1 MPLNIGSLL
10 RTPSDLAAALR
21 SVLGWTDEAVQ
32 VVAELPARVAALM
45 DDAERLVARVGD
57 TLERVDDVVGRV
69 EGVVGDAQ
77 ALVGRVD
84 GVATRAAEVAEG
96 AAAVADRAAAV
107 ADRAGAVA
115 DRAGAVADRA
125 GAVAEGA
132 AAVADRAGAVADR
145 ADQVVEQIIP
155 VTGAAEGVLESV
167 GTTSAGAQAL
177 LEVFQPMTERGA
189 PLLQHFIDEF
199 SVEEL
204 QALIK
209 LVDQVPEFTEHME
222 SDIMPILATLD
233 RVGPDVH
240 ELLEV
245 LKDVRLAIQGVP
257 GFSLF
262 RRRGAELEDELADER
277 PEA

>member
-1 MPLNIGSLL
+1 MPLTLGSLL
-10 RTPSDLAAALR
+10 RSPSDLAAAAR

-32 VVAELPARVAALM
+32 VVAALPARVAALV
-45 DDAERLVARVGD
+45 DEAERLVVRVGE
-57 TLERVDDVVGRV
+57 TLDRVDAAVGRV

-84 GVATRAAEVAEG
+84 DVAGRAAEVAES
-96 AAAVADRAAAV
+96 AAGVADRADSVAGRAAEV
-107 ADRAGAVA
+107 AESAAGVAVRAGS
-115 DRAGAVADRA
+115 
-125 GAVAEGA
+125 
-132 AAVADRAGAVADR
+132 VADR
-145 ADQVVEQIIP
+145 ADQVVDQIIP

-209 LVDQVPEFTEHME
+209 LVDQVPQFTEHME
-222 SDIMPILATLD
+222 TDIMPILATLD

-262 RRRGAELEDELADER
+262 RRRGADLEDELADER

>member
-1 MPLNIGSLL
+1 MPLTLGSLL
-10 RTPSDLAAALR
+10 RSPSDLVAAAR

-32 VVAELPARVAALM
+32 VVAHLPARVAALV
-45 DDAERLVARVGD
+45 DEAERLVVRVGE
-57 TLERVDDVVGRV
+57 TLDRVDAAVGRV

-84 GVATRAAEVAEG
+84 GVAGRAAEVAES
-96 AAAVADRAAAV
+96 AAGVAV
-107 ADRAGAVA
+107 RAGS
-115 DRAGAVADRA
+115 
-125 GAVAEGA
+125 
-132 AAVADRAGAVADR
+132 VADR
-145 ADQVVEQIIP
+145 ADQVVDQIIP

-209 LVDQVPEFTEHME
+209 LVDQVPQFTEHME
-222 SDIMPILATLD
+222 TDIMPILATLD
-233 RVGPDVH
+233 RVGPDMH

-257 GFSLF
+257 GLSLF
-262 RRRGAELEDELADER
+262 RRRGADLEDELADER

>member
-1 MPLNIGSLL
+1 MPLTLGSLL
-10 RTPSDLAAALR
+10 RSPSDLAAAAR

-32 VVAELPARVAALM
+32 VVAALPARVAALV
-45 DDAERLVARVGD
+45 DEAERLVVRVGE
-57 TLERVDDVVGRV
+57 TLDRVDAAVGRV

-84 GVATRAAEVAEG
+84 DVAGRAAEVAES
-96 AAAVADRAAAV
+96 AAGVADRADSVAGRAAEVAESAAGV
-107 ADRAGAVA
+107 ADRAGSVA
-115 DRAGAVADRA
+115 DRAGS
-125 GAVAEGA
+125 
-132 AAVADRAGAVADR
+132 VADR
-145 ADQVVEQIIP
+145 ADQVVDQIIP

-209 LVDQVPEFTEHME
+209 LVDQVPQFTEHME
-222 SDIMPILATLD
+222 TDIMPILATLD
-233 RVGPDVH
+233 RVGPDMH

-262 RRRGAELEDELADER
+262 RRRGADLEDELADER

>member
-1 MPLNIGSLL
+1 MPLTLGSLL
-10 RTPSDLAAALR
+10 RSPSDLAAAAR

-32 VVAELPARVAALM
+32 VLADLPARVAALVGE
-45 DDAERLVARVGD
+45 AERLVVRVGE
-57 TLERVDDVVGRV
+57 TLDRVDAAVGRV

-84 GVATRAAEVAEG
+84 DVAERAAEVAES
-96 AAAVADRAAAV
+96 AAGV
-107 ADRAGAVA
+107 ADRAGS
-115 DRAGAVADRA
+115 
-125 GAVAEGA
+125 
-132 AAVADRAGAVADR
+132 VADR
-145 ADQVVEQIIP
+145 ADQVVDQIIP

-209 LVDQVPEFTEHME
+209 LVDQVPRFTEHME

-233 RVGPDVH
+233 RVGPDLN

-245 LKDVRLAIQGVP
+245 VKDVRLAVQGMP
-257 GFSLF
+257 GLSLL
-262 RRRGAELEDELADER
+262 RRRGAGREDDLADER

>member
-1 MPLNIGSLL
+1 VREDHGMPLNLGSLL
-10 RTPSDLAAALR
+10 RSPSDLAAAAR

-32 VVAELPARVAALM
+32 VLADLPARVAALVGE
-45 DDAERLVARVGD
+45 AERLVVRVGE
-57 TLERVDDVVGRV
+57 TLDRVDAAVGRV

-84 GVATRAAEVAEG
+84 DVAGRAAEVAES
-96 AAAVADRAAAV
+96 AAGVAV
-107 ADRAGAVA
+107 RAGS
-115 DRAGAVADRA
+115 
-125 GAVAEGA
+125 
-132 AAVADRAGAVADR
+132 VADR
-145 ADQVVEQIIP
+145 ADQVVDQIIP

-209 LVDQVPEFTEHME
+209 LVDQVPQFTEHME
-222 SDIMPILATLD
+222 TDIMPILATLD

-240 ELLEV
+240 ELLDV

-257 GFSLF
+257 GFSLC
-262 RRRGAELEDELADER
+262 RRRGADLEDELADER

>member
-1 MPLNIGSLL
+1 MPLNLGSLL
-10 RTPSDLAAALR
+10 RSPSDLAAAAR

-32 VVAELPARVAALM
+32 VLADLPARVAALVGE
-45 DDAERLVARVGD
+45 AERLVVRVGE
-57 TLERVDDVVGRV
+57 TLDRVDAAVGRV

-84 GVATRAAEVAEG
+84 DVAGRAAEVAES
-96 AAAVADRAAAV
+96 AAGVADRADSVAGRAAEV
-107 ADRAGAVA
+107 AESAAGVAVRAGS
-115 DRAGAVADRA
+115 
-125 GAVAEGA
+125 
-132 AAVADRAGAVADR
+132 VADR
-145 ADQVVEQIIP
+145 ADQVVDQIIP

-209 LVDQVPEFTEHME
+209 LVDQVPQFTEHME
-222 SDIMPILATLD
+222 TDIMPILATLD
-233 RVGPDVH
+233 RVGPDMH

-257 GFSLF
+257 GLSLF
-262 RRRGAELEDELADER
+262 RRRGADLEDELADER

>member
-1 MPLNIGSLL
+1 MREDHGMPLNLGSLL
-10 RTPSDLAAALR
+10 RSPSDLVAAAR

-32 VVAELPARVAALM
+32 VVADLPARVAALVGE
-45 DDAERLVARVGD
+45 AERLVVRVGE
-57 TLERVDDVVGRV
+57 TLDRVDAAVGRV

-84 GVATRAAEVAEG
+84 GVAGRAAEVAES
-96 AAAVADRAAAV
+96 AAGVAV
-107 ADRAGAVA
+107 RAGS
-115 DRAGAVADRA
+115 
-125 GAVAEGA
+125 
-132 AAVADRAGAVADR
+132 VADR
-145 ADQVVEQIIP
+145 ADQVVDQIIP

-209 LVDQVPEFTEHME
+209 LVDQVPQFTEHME
-222 SDIMPILATLD
+222 TDIMPILATLD
-233 RVGPDVH
+233 RVGPDMH

-257 GFSLF
+257 GLSLF
-262 RRRGAELEDELADER
+262 RRRGADLEDELADER

>member
-1 MPLNIGSLL
+1 MPLTLGSLL
-10 RTPSDLAAALR
+10 RSPSDLAAAAR

-32 VVAELPARVAALM
+32 VVAALPARVAALV
-45 DDAERLVARVGD
+45 DEAERLVVRVGE
-57 TLERVDDVVGRV
+57 TLDRVDAAVGRV

-84 GVATRAAEVAEG
+84 GVAGRAAEVAES
-96 AAAVADRAAAV
+96 AAGVAV
-107 ADRAGAVA
+107 RAGS
-115 DRAGAVADRA
+115 
-125 GAVAEGA
+125 
-132 AAVADRAGAVADR
+132 VADR
-145 ADQVVEQIIP
+145 ADQVVDQIIP

-209 LVDQVPEFTEHME
+209 LVDQVPQFTEHME
-222 SDIMPILATLD
+222 TDIMPILATLD
-233 RVGPDVH
+233 RVGPDMH

-257 GFSLF
+257 GLSLF
-262 RRRGAELEDELADER
+262 RRRGADLEDELADER

>member
-1 MPLNIGSLL
+1 MPLTLGSLL
-10 RTPSDLAAALR
+10 RSPSDLAAAAR

-32 VVAELPARVAALM
+32 VVAALPARVAALV
-45 DDAERLVARVGD
+45 DEAERLVVRVGE
-57 TLERVDDVVGRV
+57 TLDRVDAAVGRV

-84 GVATRAAEVAEG
+84 DVAERAAEVAES
-96 AAAVADRAAAV
+96 AAGVADRADSVAGRAAEV
-107 ADRAGAVA
+107 AESAAGVAVRAGS
-115 DRAGAVADRA
+115 
-125 GAVAEGA
+125 
-132 AAVADRAGAVADR
+132 VADR
-145 ADQVVEQIIP
+145 ADQVVDQIIP

-209 LVDQVPEFTEHME
+209 LVDQVPRFTEHME

-233 RVGPDVH
+233 RVGPDLN

-245 LKDVRLAIQGVP
+245 VKDVRLAVQGMP
-257 GFSLF
+257 GLSLL
-262 RRRGAELEDELADER
+262 RRRGAGREDDLADER

>member
-1 MPLNIGSLL
+1 MPLTLGSLL
-10 RTPSDLAAALR
+10 RSPSDLAAAAR

-32 VVAELPARVAALM
+32 VLADLPARVAALVGE
-45 DDAERLVARVGD
+45 AERLVVRVGE
-57 TLERVDDVVGRV
+57 TLDRVDAAVGRV

-84 GVATRAAEVAEG
+84 GVAGRAAEVAES
-96 AAAVADRAAAV
+96 AAGVAV
-107 ADRAGAVA
+107 RAGS
-115 DRAGAVADRA
+115 
-125 GAVAEGA
+125 
-132 AAVADRAGAVADR
+132 VADR
-145 ADQVVEQIIP
+145 ADQVVDQIIP

-209 LVDQVPEFTEHME
+209 LVDQVPQFTEHME
-222 SDIMPILATLD
+222 TDIMPILATLD

-262 RRRGAELEDELADER
+262 RRRGADLEDELADER

>member
-1 MPLNIGSLL
+1 MPLTLGSLL
-10 RTPSDLAAALR
+10 RSPSDLAAAAR

-32 VVAELPARVAALM
+32 VVAALPARVAALV
-45 DDAERLVARVGD
+45 DEAERLVVRVGE
-57 TLERVDDVVGRV
+57 TLDRVDAAVGRV

-84 GVATRAAEVAEG
+84 DVAGRAAEVAES
-96 AAAVADRAAAV
+96 AAGV
-107 ADRAGAVA
+107 ADRAGSVA
-115 DRAGAVADRA
+115 DRAGSVADRA
-125 GAVAEGA
+125 GS
-132 AAVADRAGAVADR
+132 VADR
-145 ADQVVEQIIP
+145 ADQVVDQIIP

-209 LVDQVPEFTEHME
+209 LVDQVPQFTEHME
-222 SDIMPILATLD
+222 TDIMPILATLD
-233 RVGPDVH
+233 RVGPDMH

-257 GFSLF
+257 GLSLF
-262 RRRGAELEDELADER
+262 RRRGADLEDELADER

>member
-1 MPLNIGSLL
+1 MREDHGMPLNLGSLL
-10 RTPSDLAAALR
+10 RSPSDLVAAAR

-32 VVAELPARVAALM
+32 VVAHLPARVAALV
-45 DDAERLVARVGD
+45 DEAERLVVRVGE
-57 TLERVDDVVGRV
+57 TLDRVDAAVGRV

-84 GVATRAAEVAEG
+84 DVAERAAEVAES
-96 AAAVADRAAAV
+96 AAGV
-107 ADRAGAVA
+107 ADRAGS
-115 DRAGAVADRA
+115 
-125 GAVAEGA
+125 
-132 AAVADRAGAVADR
+132 VADR
-145 ADQVVEQIIP
+145 ADQVVDQIIP

-209 LVDQVPEFTEHME
+209 LVDQVPQFTEHME
-222 SDIMPILATLD
+222 TDIMPILATLD
-233 RVGPDVH
+233 RVGPDMH

-257 GFSLF
+257 GLSLF
-262 RRRGAELEDELADER
+262 RRRGADLEDELADER

>member
-1 MPLNIGSLL
+1 MPLNLGSLL
-10 RTPSDLAAALR
+10 RSPSDLAAAAR

-32 VVAELPARVAALM
+32 VVADLPARVAALVGE
-45 DDAERLVARVGD
+45 AERLVVRVGE
-57 TLERVDDVVGRV
+57 TLDRVDAAVGRV

-84 GVATRAAEVAEG
+84 DVAGRAAEVAES
-96 AAAVADRAAAV
+96 AAGVADRADSVAESAAGV
-107 ADRAGAVA
+107 AVRAGS
-115 DRAGAVADRA
+115 
-125 GAVAEGA
+125 
-132 AAVADRAGAVADR
+132 VADR
-145 ADQVVEQIIP
+145 ADQVVDQIIP

-177 LEVFQPMTERGA
+177 LEVFRPMTERGA

-209 LVDQVPEFTEHME
+209 LVDQVPQFTEHME
-222 SDIMPILATLD
+222 TDIMPILATLD

-262 RRRGAELEDELADER
+262 RRRGADLEDELADER

>member
-1 MPLNIGSLL
+1 
-10 RTPSDLAAALR
+10 
-21 SVLGWTDEAVQ
+21 VLGWTDEAVQ
-32 VVAELPARVAALM
+32 VVAALPARVAALV
-45 DDAERLVARVGD
+45 DEAERLVVRVGE
-57 TLERVDDVVGRV
+57 TLDRVDAAVGRV

-84 GVATRAAEVAEG
+84 DVAGRAAEVAES
-96 AAAVADRAAAV
+96 AAGVADRADSVAGRAAEV
-107 ADRAGAVA
+107 AESAAGVAVRAGS
-115 DRAGAVADRA
+115 
-125 GAVAEGA
+125 
-132 AAVADRAGAVADR
+132 VADR
-145 ADQVVEQIIP
+145 ADQVVDQIIP

-209 LVDQVPEFTEHME
+209 LVDQVPQFTEHME
-222 SDIMPILATLD
+222 TDIMPILATLD
-233 RVGPDVH
+233 RVGPDMH

-262 RRRGAELEDELADER
+262 RRRGADLEDELADER